1 MIRRREFIALLGGA
15 ASWPL
20 SARAQQ
26 QSAPT
31 VGFLHPGVPETN
43 VQRVEAFR
51 KGLSETGYVEGR
63 NVRIEFG
70 WARDDGTRLAE
81 LAADLVRRRV
91 AVIFAS
97 GGIGAL
103 AAKAATLSIPIVFAA
118 GGDAVQIGL
127 VASLSRPGA
136 NVTGIASMDAELAGK
151 RLGLLHALVPDA
163 SRIAVLA
170 NPVIPDFAEMT
181 AEVKAGA
188 QATNLQI
195 EFFESPSMADVE
207 TVFASWAQRRPDAL
221 LVLPS
226 ALFNSHR
233 AQITALAAQHSLP
246 SIYSDRA
253 YADVGGLMGYGPSG
267 SDQTR
272 QAGIYVGRILKGE
285 KPADLP
291 VMRPT
296 KFELVINLKTARSL
310 GLAVAPTLLAL
321 ADEVIE

>member
-51 KGLSETGYVEGR
+51 KGLSETGYIEGR

-103 AAKAATLSIPIVFAA
+103 AAKAATPSIPIVFAT

-127 VASLSRPGA
+127 VASLSRPGG
-136 NVTGIASMDAELAGK
+136 NVTGLSNQNRDVAGK
-151 RLGLLHALVPDA
+151 RVELLREIVPGLRGLGILFNADNTATLLE
-163 SRIAVLA
+163 SRDVDEAARTFGLE
-170 NPVIPDFAEMT
+170 VIPLKIRRVGDIAPALET
-181 AEVKAGA
+181 
-188 QATNLQI
+188 LQ
-195 EFFESPSMADVE
+195 
-207 TVFASWAQRRPDAL
+207 
-221 LVLPS
+221 
-226 ALFNSHR
+226 
-233 AQITALAAQHSLP
+233 
-246 SIYSDRA
+246 
-253 YADVGGLMGYGPSG
+253 GP
-267 SDQTR
+267 
-272 QAGIYVGRILKGE
+272 
-285 KPADLP
+285 
-291 VMRPT
+291 
-296 KFELVINLKTARSL
+296 ARSL
-310 GLAVAPTLLAL
+310 YVAADPLVNSNALRINTLAL
-321 ADEVIE
+321 VKR